1 MERKEIINELVAI
14 EMRMV
19 EARNLFSEIA
29 DRMQARSVG
38 ILGFPVTRS
47 QLRAMTALAE
57 DSLISMGS
65 LCSMAKVKMPSLTE
79 VVDRFEKQGI
89 LARVRDDGDRRVVRV
104 RFTEKGKKMHRTMLQ
119 RREEELKGVFGPL
132 TRKERSDLGNA
143 LETITALLNKM
154 LAGTAKQRR

>member
-1 MERKEIINELVAI
+1 MERKDVINELVAI

-19 EARNLFSEIA
+19 EARNLFANIA
-29 DRMQARSVG
+29 DRMQERSVG

-65 LCSMAKVKMPSLTE
+65 LCSIAKVKLPSLTE

-89 LARVRDDGDRRVVRV
+89 LARVRDNADRRVVRV

-132 TRKERSDLGNA
+132 TRKERADLGNA

>member
-1 MERKEIINELVAI
+1 MDRKDIINELVAI
-14 EMRMV
+14 EMQLV
-19 EARNLFSEIA
+19 EARSLFTDIA
-29 DRMQARSVG
+29 DRMQEWSVG

-47 QLRAMTALAE
+47 QLKAMNALAE

-89 LARVRDDGDRRVVRV
+89 LTRVRDDGDRRVVRV
-104 RFTEKGKKMHRTMLQ
+104 RFTEQGKKMHRAMLK

-132 TRKERSDLGNA
+132 NRKERAA
-143 LETITALLNKM
+143 LVKALTTLTALLNKIV
-154 LAGTAKQRR
+154 AGTAKQGR

>member
-1 MERKEIINELVAI
+1 MERKDSINELVAI
-14 EMRMV
+14 EMRML
-19 EARNLFSEIA
+19 EARNLFTDVA
-29 DRMQARSVG
+29 DRMQERSVG

-89 LARVRDDGDRRVVRV
+89 LARVRDNGDRRVVRV
-104 RFTEKGKKMHRTMLQ
+104 CFTEKGKKMHRTMLR

-132 TRKERSDLGNA
+132 NRKERADLGKA